1 MTIAKRKP
9 AWLKVKAPLGKTY
22 AEVRKLLGGLD
33 LHTVCQEANCPNRF
47 ECWSQKTSTFMILG
61 DHCTRNCRF
70 CNVSHG
76 KPSAPDLNE
85 PEHVATAVSRLGLKY
100 AVITSVTRDDLP
112 DGGASMFAATIHA
125 IRQKTPD
132 VGIEVLIPDFHG
144 SADNLQVVLDA
155 APDVINHNIETTRRV
170 TPIVRR
176 GANYDRSLELLA
188 RVAESGLGITTK
200 SGVIVGMGES
210 IAGLQ
215 ETFEDLAHVSCQ
227 LLTIGQYL
235 APSEKH
241 HPIEKYYRPEEFDEL
256 KDIALDC
263 GIESVIAG
271 PLVRS
276 SYHAREQS
284 DMFKLV
290 NHQK

>member
-1 MTIAKRKP
+1 MRS
-9 AWLKVKAPLGKTY
+9 
-22 AEVRKLLGGLD
+22 GGLN
-33 LHTVCQEANCPNRF
+33 TVCEEARCPNRT
-47 ECWSQKTSTFMILG
+47 ECFGHGTATFLING
-61 DHCTRNCRF
+61 KICTRNCSY
-70 CNVSHG
+70 CSIAHG
-76 KPSAPDLNE
+76 RPEPLDPDE
-85 PEHVATAVSRLGLKY
+85 PKRLVETVRSMGLHFVVITAVD
-100 AVITSVTRDDLP
+100 RDDLP